1 MTEVAAN
8 LLRAALGKSAPA
20 PTPVSFPAEPYRIHP
35 HHGTFAPGVPLTK
48 INRLADELDTEA
60 FLARQASRFC
70 PTSISSF
77 TPTTWAPPIM
87 RPRELG
93 GRI

>member
-1 MTEVAAN
+1 MPTTLTLDDDLARLLTAAAQQKGQPVTEVAAN

-48 INRLADELDTEA
+48 MNRLADELDTEA
-60 FLARQASRFC
+60 FLARQAS
-70 PTSISSF
+70 
-77 TPTTWAPPIM
+77 
-87 RPRELG
+87 
-93 GRI
+93 